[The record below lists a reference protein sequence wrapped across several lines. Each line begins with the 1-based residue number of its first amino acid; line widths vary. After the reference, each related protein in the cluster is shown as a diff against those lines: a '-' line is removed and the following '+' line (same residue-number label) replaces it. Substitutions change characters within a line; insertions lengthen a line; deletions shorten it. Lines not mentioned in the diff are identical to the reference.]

1 MMKSMI
7 KKTDEDYSTGIMN
20 FDYNTKVQGVPKLT
34 DLHPK
39 HIVNERPRRN
49 TIRQNHT

>member
-1 MMKSMI
+1 MTQMI

-20 FDYNTKVQGVPKLT
+20 FDYTPKFKAFPRSP

-39 HIVNERPRRN
+39 HIVDQCPRRN
-49 TIRQNHT
+49 TKRQNHT